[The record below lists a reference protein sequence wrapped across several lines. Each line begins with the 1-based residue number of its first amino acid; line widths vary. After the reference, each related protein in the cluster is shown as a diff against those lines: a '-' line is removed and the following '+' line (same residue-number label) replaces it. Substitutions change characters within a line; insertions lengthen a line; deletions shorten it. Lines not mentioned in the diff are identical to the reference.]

1 MEQTIQTYTYPQG
14 QQLSDGEL
22 IQVQVKSGSRLVFK
36 DAYFHELQ
44 EGDVYI
50 IPEQVQLP
58 PATDTEILD
67 YILDKSIAWTTVEGL
82 PWFKLWNRD
91 TLDDIV
97 EKKFDTEVT
106 DLRSAFR
113 EAVTELIH
121 NSEL

>member
-1 MEQTIQTYTYPQG
+1 MEQIQTYTYPTG

-36 DAYFHELQ
+36 DAYFSELQ

-50 IPEQVQLP
+50 IPAQAKLP

-67 YILDKSIAWTTVEGL
+67 YILDKNISWTILLDHG
-82 PWFKLWNRD
+82 WFKLWNRD
-91 TLDDIV
+91 TMEDIY
-97 EKKFDTEVT
+97 EGDFDHEVT

-121 NSEL
+121 NTEL

>member
-1 MEQTIQTYTYPQG
+1 MTKIQTYVYPDG

-22 IQVQVKSGSRLVFK
+22 VQVQVTQGGRLVFK

-44 EGDVYI
+44 DGDVYI
-50 IPEQVQLP
+50 IPEQSKLP

-67 YILDKSIAWTTVEGL
+67 FILDRGLAWTTL
-82 PWFKLWNRD
+82 ATWFNLWDKNTMNDLISREYD
-91 TLDDIV
+91 PN
-97 EKKFDTEVT
+97 VT

-121 NSEL
+121 ETEL

>member
-67 YILDKSIAWTTVEGL
+67 YLLDRGLGWTTL
-82 PWFKLWNRD
+82 DNWFKVWDKNTMNDLITKEYD
-91 TLDDIV
+91 S
-97 EKKFDTEVT
+97 EVT

>member
-1 MEQTIQTYTYPQG
+1 MTKIQTYVYPDG

-22 IQVQVKSGSRLVFK
+22 VQLQVTQGGRLVFK

-50 IPEQVQLP
+50 IPAQAELP

-67 YILDKSIAWTTVEGL
+67 FILDKNIGWTVL
-82 PWFKLWNRD
+82 DNWFKVWD
-91 TLDDIV
+91 KTTMDDLIARQY
-97 EKKFDTEVT
+97 DPRVT
-106 DLRSAFR
+106 DLRGAFR

-121 NSEL
+121 ETEL

>member
-1 MEQTIQTYTYPQG
+1 MEQIQTYIYPAG

-22 IQVQVKSGSRLVFK
+22 VQVQVKSGSRLVFK

-50 IPEQVQLP
+50 IPTQLELP

-67 YILDKSIAWTTVEGL
+67 YLLDESIGWTVL
-82 PWFKLWNRD
+82 DNWFKIWDKN
-91 TLDDIV
+91 TMDDLIQRTYDP
-97 EKKFDTEVT
+97 KVT
-106 DLRSAFR
+106 DLRGAFR

-121 NSEL
+121 NCEL

>member
-1 MEQTIQTYTYPQG
+1 MEQIQTYTYPQG

-22 IQVQVKSGSRLVFK
+22 IQVRVTEGSRLVFK

-50 IPEQVQLP
+50 IPAQAKLP

-67 YILDKSIAWTTVEGL
+67 YMLDKNISWTTLEGHG
-82 PWFKLWNRD
+82 WFKLWNRD

-97 EKKFDTEVT
+97 TKNYDSEVT

-121 NSEL
+121 NTEL

>member
-1 MEQTIQTYTYPQG
+1 MEQIQTYVYPDG

-22 IQVQVKSGSRLVFK
+22 IQVRVTEGSRLVFK

-50 IPEQVQLP
+50 IPEQAELP

-67 YILDKSIAWTTVEGL
+67 YILENNIAWTTLGD
-82 PWFKLWNRD
+82 WFKIWDKVTFEDLVTKSYD
-91 TLDDIV
+91 SET
-97 EKKFDTEVT
+97 T
-106 DLRSAFR
+106 DLRSTFR

-121 NSEL
+121 NTEL

>member
-1 MEQTIQTYTYPQG
+1 MEQIQTYTYPQG

-22 IQVQVKSGSRLVFK
+22 IQVRVTEGSRLVFK

-50 IPEQVQLP
+50 IPEQAKLP

-67 YILDKSIAWTTVEGL
+67 YMLDHELGFTALDERVVV
-82 PWFKLWNRD
+82 WNKASHEDLALVR
-91 TLDDIV
+91 
-97 EKKFDTEVT
+97 FDPEVT

-113 EAVTELIH
+113 EAMSEVIHNTEL
-121 NSEL
+121 

>member
-1 MEQTIQTYTYPQG
+1 MEKIQTYTYPQG

-22 IQVQVKSGSRLVFK
+22 VQVQVKSGSRLVFK

-50 IPEQVQLP
+50 IPEQVELP

-67 YILDKSIAWTTVEGL
+67 FILDKKLSWTEIGA
-82 PWFKLWNRD
+82 WFKIWDKD
-91 TLDDIV
+91 TLDDLI
-97 EKKFDTEVT
+97 ERNYDSKVT

-113 EAVTELIH
+113 ETVTELIH
-121 NSEL
+121 ETEL

>member
-1 MEQTIQTYTYPQG
+1 MEKIQTYTYPQG

-44 EGDVYI
+44 EGDIYI
-50 IPEQVQLP
+50 IPEQAKLP

-67 YILDKSIAWTTVEGL
+67 YLLDVGISWTFIEEHG
-82 PWFKLWNRD
+82 WFKLW
-91 TLDDIV
+91 
-97 EKKFDTEVT
+97 EKEGMKDLIQKEFDPKVT

-121 NSEL
+121 NTEL

>member
-1 MEQTIQTYTYPQG
+1 MEKIQTYTYPQG

-50 IPEQVQLP
+50 IPAQAKLP

-67 YILDKSIAWTTVEGL
+67 FMLDKGIGWNAGGEHLIIWEKSTQNNLFVSHTVT
-82 PWFKLWNRD
+82 N
-91 TLDDIV
+91 
-97 EKKFDTEVT
+97 
-106 DLRSAFR
+106 LRGAFR
-113 EAVTELIH
+113 EAITELIH
-121 NSEL
+121 NTEL

>member
-1 MEQTIQTYTYPQG
+1 MEQIQTYTYPQG

-22 IQVQVKSGSRLVFK
+22 IQVRVSEGSRLVFK
-36 DAYFHELQ
+36 DTYFHELQ

-50 IPEQVQLP
+50 IPEHVQLP

-67 YILDKSIAWTTVEGL
+67 YILDKKIAWTNIEGL
-82 PWFKLWNRD
+82 PWFKLWNRE

-97 EKKFDTEVT
+97 EKKFDSEVT